1 MLSVSIIVRVLRR
14 FGGGSPTPA
23 VPGFLLCED
32 GARLILETGENVLLE
47 R

>member
-1 MLSVSIIVRVLRR
+1 MLSVSVIMRVLRR
-14 FGGGSPTPA
+14 LGGGSPTPV

-32 GARLILETGENVLLE
+32 GTRLILETGENVLLE